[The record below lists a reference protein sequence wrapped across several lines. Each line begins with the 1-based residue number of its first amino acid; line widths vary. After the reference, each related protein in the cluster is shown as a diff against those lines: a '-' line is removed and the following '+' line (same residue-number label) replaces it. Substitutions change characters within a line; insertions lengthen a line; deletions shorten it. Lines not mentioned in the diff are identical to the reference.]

1 MGTIAVAERNA
12 MLDAFA
18 SGTTYSGN
26 SAFWVKLHTGDPGA
40 AGANN
45 AAAETTRKQASFAAA
60 AAGSKATNADLTW
73 DNVST
78 SETYTHVSYWTA
90 GAAGTFLGSDDLSSS
105 AVMVAGQTF
114 RIPSGSLTLNITGP
128 FTDAVKN
135 AMLDAYGD
143 GTDYTGNAAVWV
155 KLHLGAPGA
164 AGANNPATETTRKQL
179 TFGTPAAAGS
189 IANTAVNDWA
199 SYPAAETVTH
209 YSFWTANAAGT
220 FLGSDDLATSQAMGI
235 GETFRLRVGDF
246 VAALS

>member
-26 SAFWVKLHTGDPGA
+26 TQFWVKLHIGDPGA
-40 AGANN
+40 AGTSNP
-45 AAAETTRKQASFAAA
+45 AAETTRKQAAFAAA
-60 AAGSKATNADLTW
+60 SAGSKATNADLTW

-78 SETYTHVSYWTA
+78 SETYSHVSYWTA
-90 GAAGTFLGSDDLSSS
+90 SSGGTFLGSDDLSST

-155 KLHLGAPGA
+155 KLHIGDPGGAGTS
-164 AGANNPATETTRKQL
+164 NPATETTRKQL
-179 TFGTPAAAGS
+179 TFGTPAASGS

-199 SYPAAETVTH
+199 SYPAAETVNF
-209 YSFWTANAAGT
+209 YSFWTASSGGT
-220 FLGSDDLATSQAMGI
+220 NLGKDDLATAQAMGT